1 MKSLQYAL
9 CGIFLS
15 AAAVAQ
21 TTTPAPTQS
30 APPPSATSP
39 AAASKPMQ
47 LSTLGQPDVKGPEHP
62 LTLEQAKVLYEAMG
76 YKKTVDENVQTM
88 ISTQK
93 ARAPFIPVDFW
104 DDLNA
109 SFQKIDYTTA
119 FLNVYKKYLSTDDAA
134 KVIEFSKTP
143 AGKNFLETL
152 PATSREIA
160 AAVQQEQRAAG
171 QEVQAKHKDELD
183 AAIKKYRD
191 EQQAKPSP
199 SLGPTAPGS
208 TAPTP
213 GATAPAKP
221 TPAPATPPASTTPN
235 N

>member
-1 MKSLQYAL
+1 
-9 CGIFLS
+9 
-15 AAAVAQ
+15 
-21 TTTPAPTQS
+21 
-30 APPPSATSP
+30 
-39 AAASKPMQ
+39 MQ
-47 LSTLGQPDVKGPEHP
+47 LSTLGQPEVKGPEHP

-104 DDLNA
+104 DDLST
-109 SFQKIDYTTA
+109 SFGKIDYTTA
-119 FLNVYKKYLSTDDAA
+119 FLNVYKKYLSTEDAA

-152 PATSREIA
+152 PATSREVA
-160 AAVQQEQRAAG
+160 AAVQQEQRTAG

-191 EQQAKPSP
+191 EQAKPAP

-208 TAPTP
+208 PAPAP
-213 GATAPAKP
+213 GAAAPAKP
-221 TPAPATPPASTTPN
+221 ATPPATAPAPATPPASTTPN